1 MHRNERNV
9 TTICIS
15 GRDPDPVCQQCHEL
29 VRRLHVAIAT
39 SAHIVG
45 EEFCIEGFVTLTA
58 GGRPRQAAYRGT
70 LKNVWLFA
78 DVDPDDEI
86 DDLVAFAMVPSGGE
100 GDHHTRLGR
109 VPSLVI
115 RSEPERLQ

>member
-15 GRDPDPVCQQCHEL
+15 ARDPDPDCQRCHEL
-29 VRRLHVAIAT
+29 VRRLHVAVSS

-58 GGRPRQAAYRGT
+58 GNRPRQAAYRGT
-70 LKNVWLFA
+70 VKTVWLFA

-86 DDLVAFAMVPSGGE
+86 DDLVAFALEPSGEDG
-100 GDHHTRLGR
+100 GHDTVLGR

-115 RSEPERLQ
+115 RSERERLQ